1 MWRSFLA
8 VFRKEFLHIV
18 RDRGT
23 LRLALALPLMQ
34 LVLFGFID
42 QTVHD
47 LPTAVVDQDLSVES
61 RLFQDQLRATK
72 TFEIVSVTT
81 DPSVARQQIRS
92 GRARVAIVIPRRFRD
107 LRLSR
112 TETAQVLVLID
123 GSDSTASAQALAS
136 VNGLIAQNNLRE
148 AARLEAVTPGRGMLA
163 AQPVILFNP
172 EGRTANYIIPGLVA
186 VLLQLVGIVLSAGA
200 IVRER
205 ERGTFE
211 QLLVTPINPLGLML
225 GKLGPYLALSVV
237 EMSLILLAMR
247 FGFSVPIRGSLLLL
261 YGTALLYL
269 CALLSMGLL
278 ISTRAQT
285 QMEAQQMGQLLF
297 LPGVFLSGYIFP
309 FEGMP
314 VVLRGIGLLF
324 PVTHMIAIMRGV
336 VLRDASAAD
345 LFPHVAALVGM
356 SVVLVWLGARSIR
369 KVAA

>member
-8 VFRKEFLHIV
+8 VFRKEFLHIF
-18 RDRGT
+18 RDAGT
-23 LRLALALPLMQ
+23 LRLALMLPVMQ

-42 QTVHD
+42 QTIHD
-47 LPTAVVDQDLSVES
+47 LPTCVVDQDQSVDS

-72 TFEIVSVTT
+72 TFKILEVTT
-81 DPSVARQQIRS
+81 DPDHARQRIRS
-92 GRARVAIVIPRRFRD
+92 GRARVAIVIPPRFHDDRI
-107 LRLSR
+107 RG
-112 TETAQVLVLID
+112 TPAQVLVLID

-136 VNGLIAQNNLRE
+136 VNGIVASNNL
-148 AARLEAVTPGRGMLA
+148 ARLQTVVPGEGAIA
-163 AQPVILFNP
+163 AQPIILFNP

-211 QLLVTPINPLGLML
+211 QLLVTPIDPLGLML
-225 GKLGPYLALSVV
+225 GKLGPYLFLSLV
-237 EMSLILLAMR
+237 EMTLILLAMR
-247 FGFSVPIRGSLLLL
+247 FGFGVPIRGSVLLL
-261 YGTALLYL
+261 YGIALFYL
-269 CALLSMGLL
+269 SALLSLGLL
-278 ISTRAQT
+278 ISTRART
-285 QMEAQQMGQLLF
+285 QMEAQQMGQILF
-297 LPGVFLSGYIFP
+297 LPGIFLSGYIFP

-314 VVLRGIGLLF
+314 LILRGIGLLF

-336 VLRDASAAD
+336 VLRNASVMD
-345 LFPHVAALVGM
+345 LWPNVAALLTM

>member
-8 VFRKEFLHIV
+8 VFRKEFLHIF

-23 LRLALALPLMQ
+23 LRLALFLPVMQ

-47 LPTAVVDQDLSVES
+47 LPTAVVDQDRSVES
-61 RLFQDQLRATK
+61 RLFQDRLEATR
-72 TFEIVSVTT
+72 TFKIVDVTT
-81 DPSVARQQIRS
+81 DPARARQEIRS
-92 GRARVAIVIPRRFRD
+92 GRVRIGIIIPRDFRD
-107 LRLSR
+107 ARIR
-112 TETAQVLVLID
+112 RPQAQVLVLID

-136 VNGLIAQNNLRE
+136 VNGLVASTN
-148 AARLEAVTPGRGMLA
+148 AARLETISAGPGALA
-163 AQPVILFNP
+163 AQPILLFNP
-172 EGRTANYIIPGLVA
+172 EGRTPNYIIPGLVA

-225 GKLGPYLALSVV
+225 GKLFPYLVLSLV
-237 EMSLILLAMR
+237 EMTMVLAAMR
-247 FGFSVPIRGSLLLL
+247 FGFAVPIRGSLVLL
-261 YGTALLYL
+261 YAVALFYL
-269 CALLSMGLL
+269 AALLSLGLL

-297 LPGVFLSGYIFP
+297 LPGIFLSGYIFP
-309 FEGMP
+309 FDGLP
-314 VVLRGIGLLF
+314 LVLRAIGLLF

-336 VLRDASAAD
+336 VLRDAGAID
-345 LFPHVAALVGM
+345 LWPHVLALLAM
-356 SVVLVWLGARSIR
+356 SLVLVWLGSRSVR
-369 KVAA
+369 KVAT

>member
-8 VFRKEFLHIV
+8 VFRKEFLHIF
-18 RDRGT
+18 RDAGT
-23 LRLALALPLMQ
+23 LRLALMLPVMQ

-47 LPTAVVDQDLSVES
+47 LPTCVVDQDQSVDS
-61 RLFQDQLRATK
+61 RLFQDQLRAAK
-72 TFEIVSVTT
+72 TFKILEVTT
-81 DPSVARQQIRS
+81 DPEHARQRIRS
-92 GRARVAIVIPRRFRD
+92 GRARVAIVIPPRFHDDRI
-107 LRLSR
+107 RG
-112 TETAQVLVLID
+112 TPAQVLVLID

-136 VNGLIAQNNLRE
+136 VNGLVANDNL
-148 AARLEAVTPGRGMLA
+148 ARLQTVVRGEGA
-163 AQPVILFNP
+163 IEAQPIILFNP

-211 QLLVTPINPLGLML
+211 QLLVTPIDPLGLML
-225 GKLGPYLALSVV
+225 GKLGPYLFLSLV
-237 EMSLILLAMR
+237 EMTLILLAMR
-247 FGFSVPIRGSLLLL
+247 FGFGVPIRGSVLLL
-261 YGTALLYL
+261 YGIALFYL
-269 CALLSMGLL
+269 SALLSLGLL
-278 ISTRAQT
+278 ISTRART
-285 QMEAQQMGQLLF
+285 QMEAQQMGQILF
-297 LPGVFLSGYIFP
+297 LPGIFLSGYIFP

-314 VVLRGIGLLF
+314 VILRSIGLLF

-336 VLRDASAAD
+336 VLRNASVMD
-345 LFPHVAALVGM
+345 LWPNVAALLAM

>member
-8 VFRKEFLHIV
+8 VFRKEFLHIF
-18 RDRGT
+18 RDAGT
-23 LRLALALPLMQ
+23 LRLALMLPVMQ

-47 LPTAVVDQDLSVES
+47 LPTSVVDQDQSVES

-72 TFEIVSVTT
+72 TFKILDVTT
-81 DPSVARQQIRS
+81 DPEHARQQIRS
-92 GRARVAIVIPRRFRD
+92 GRARVAVVIPPRFHDHRI
-107 LRLSR
+107 RG
-112 TETAQVLVLID
+112 TAAQVLVLID

-136 VNGLIAQNNLRE
+136 INGLVASDNQP
-148 AARLEAVTPGRGMLA
+148 RLETILPGHGAIA
-163 AQPVILFNP
+163 AQPIVLFNP

-186 VLLQLVGIVLSAGA
+186 VLLQLLGIVLSAGA

-211 QLLVTPINPLGLML
+211 QLLVTPIDPLGLML
-225 GKLGPYLALSVV
+225 GKLGPYLVLSLV
-237 EMSLILLAMR
+237 EMTLILLAMR
-247 FGFSVPIRGSLLLL
+247 FGFGVPIRGNVFTL
-261 YGTALLYL
+261 YGIALFYL
-269 CALLSMGLL
+269 SALLSLGLL
-278 ISTRAQT
+278 ISTRART

-314 VVLRGIGLLF
+314 IVLRGIGLLF
-324 PVTHMIAIMRGV
+324 PVTHMIAVMRGV
-336 VLRDASAAD
+336 VLRNASVVD
-345 LFPHVAALVGM
+345 LWPHVAALLAM

-369 KVAA
+369 KVVA